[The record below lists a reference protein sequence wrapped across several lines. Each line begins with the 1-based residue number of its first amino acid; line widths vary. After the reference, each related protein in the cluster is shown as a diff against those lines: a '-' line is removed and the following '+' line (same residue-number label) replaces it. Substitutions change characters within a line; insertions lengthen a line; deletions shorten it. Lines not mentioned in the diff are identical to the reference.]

1 MKKVHHT
8 KFSVKVLA
16 QLMEVLWET
25 SLAGSVQP
33 IVYKA
38 DINNSPNEEAIVV
51 TMYCID
57 ICGHFEQHCNYGP
70 DSSLFLHS
78 WDPRQL
84 LRQFRSSWRWG
95 KVVTHNTTRG
105 MWCFPTGYNIPG
117 LQHIWSDLPPISHTL
132 TVSLGGISYHRTPA
146 PQHNIIII
154 ARINIKSQTTN
165 TKI

>member
-70 DSSLFLHS
+70 WLIIIST
-78 WDPRQL
+78 L
-84 LRQFRSSWRWG
+84 LRSSAA
-95 KVVTHNTTRG
+95 
-105 MWCFPTGYNIPG
+105 
-117 LQHIWSDLPPISHTL
+117 S
-132 TVSLGGISYHRTPA
+132 
-146 PQHNIIII
+146 
-154 ARINIKSQTTN
+154 
-165 TKI
+165 